1 MHLQGINMYKFL
13 DWMRTYNAEITW
25 FIIGVL
31 VQSGLVKVAKGEWE
45 WALVDFG
52 IALLNF
58 FLYKRG

>member
-1 MHLQGINMYKFL
+1 MYKFL